1 MNRTAGACRSARST
15 AAATSSSS
23 RSASRSATGSS
34 SRARSTRSATSSVS
48 SSSWATTSV
57 RSRAWSAA
65 PRPPRPSTSRL
76 VRSEVSGVRSSCDA
90 SATSRRCARC
100 EASSASSIVLN
111 APASRDSSSS
121 PSRSI
126 RRVRS
131 RVRATCSAASVS
143 SATGRTAVRVAIR
156 ASRIAAATPSSTI
169 TPRPSRSV
177 PSVWST
183 SSSERATWST
193 SPPPVDAVYTRR
205 WRPSRSTSEK
215 NGASAPDATAASFS
229 SDASGTGC
237 SPGGTSMPPPG
248 LTSWRNRTGPS
259 SGDAIR
265 RPALEPERVPA
276 RAGHPHRERLGVA
289 ERGVDLVAQRVA
301 DEPVRQAR
309 REHHRERDRRRARH
323 HQAAPEAH
331 GARRT

>member
-1 MNRTAGACRSARST
+1 M
-15 AAATSSSS
+15 
-23 RSASRSATGSS
+23 
-34 SRARSTRSATSSVS
+34 
-48 SSSWATTSV
+48 
-57 RSRAWSAA
+57 
-65 PRPPRPSTSRL
+65 
-76 VRSEVSGVRSSCDA
+76 RSSCDA

-111 APASRDSSSS
+111 APREPRQLVVALALDPAREVARAGDVLGRVGELRHRPRRRCGS
-121 PSRSI
+121 P
-126 RRVRS
+126 
-131 RVRATCSAASVS
+131 
-143 SATGRTAVRVAIR
+143 IR

-169 TPRPSRSV
+169 TPRPRRSV
-177 PSVWST
+177 PSVSST

-193 SPPPVDAVYTRR
+193 SPSPVDAEYTRR

-265 RPALEPERVPA
+265 TPRSNLSASLRGPGSPIANGLAL
-276 RAGHPHRERLGVA
+276 LQ
-289 ERGVDLVAQRVA
+289 RGVDLVAQRVA